1 MPPVP
6 VLDAPRVSVLVATW
20 NWSSALRL
28 ALASALA
35 QTLAEIEV
43 IVVGD
48 GCTDDSAEIVAGFGD
63 PRLAWHNRDGNSG
76 NQAAPNDEGLA
87 RARAPWVA
95 YLGHD
100 DLWHPRHLEHL
111 MATAAGRDAGLVHS
125 IALHY
130 GPPESG
136 VVTASGVEPTGG
148 HQARPNLRPSAVAHR
163 RELAAA
169 AGGWSHPG
177 SPDRPA
183 DDAFFA
189 RLWDAGVRFA
199 GSNRATAFTF
209 PASWRRDAYRRLDVT
224 QQRALAERL
233 AAETDRVERELVRLL
248 VAQAD
253 GTGGL
258 ALEPE
263 PPQPAGWREARRRFK
278 GLEPGGAETPAGA
291 RLDLGTP
298 LPGLEWHPAEHDAH
312 GAFRWSAV
320 REAALEVPWATP
332 AGEPAKLRLALAY
345 LLEGTDLAALTVAVD
360 GFPVALER
368 AADAAGGPVLE
379 AELPA
384 AGDHRRRL
392 ARVVVR
398 APALRR
404 PCDLDPDNPDRR
416 RLGVALRWVEIVAG
430 EGSAD

>member
-1 MPPVP
+1 MPPAAAP
-6 VLDAPRVSVLVATW
+6 DAPRVSVLVATW

-28 ALASALA
+28 ALASAVG
-35 QTLAEIEV
+35 QTLEEIEV

-48 GCTDDSAEIVAGFGD
+48 GCTDDSAEVVAGFGD
-63 PRLAWHNRDGNSG
+63 PRLVWRDLGRNSG
-76 NQAAPNDEGLA
+76 NQAAPHDAGLA
-87 RARAPWVA
+87 LARAPWVA

-100 DLWHPRHLEHL
+100 DLWHPRHLEDL
-111 MATAAGRDAGLVHS
+111 SNAAARSGAGLVHS

-148 HQARPNLRPSAVAHR
+148 HRARPALRPSAVAHR
-163 RELAAA
+163 RELATA
-169 AGGWSHPG
+169 AGGWSAPALG
-177 SPDRPA
+177 DRPA

-189 RLWDAGVRFA
+189 RLWEAGVRFA
-199 GSNRATAFTF
+199 GTQRATAFTF
-209 PASWRRDAYRRLDVT
+209 PAGWRRDAYRRLDVG
-224 QQRALAERL
+224 QQEELWRRLRAEP
-233 AAETDRVERELVRLL
+233 DCVERELARLL

-263 PPQPAGWREARRRFK
+263 PPQPPGWREARRRFK
-278 GLEPGGAETPAGA
+278 GLEPGGAETPTGA
-291 RLDLGTP
+291 RVDLGAP
-298 LPGLEWHPAEHDAH
+298 LPGLEWHPAERDAQ
-312 GAFRWSAV
+312 GAFRWSAA
-320 REAALEVPWATP
+320 RDAALEVPWSTP
-332 AGEPAKLRLALAY
+332 AGEPAKLRMGVAY
-345 LLEGTDLAALTVAVD
+345 LLRGADLGELGASVD

-368 AADAAGGPVLE
+368 GADEAGGPVLE

-398 APALRR
+398 TPALRR
-404 PCDLDPDNPDRR
+404 PCDLDPANPDRR

-430 EGSAD
+430 EEAPE